1 MILAGI
7 DIGTLTC
14 RLLIADISADGRL
27 TEVRAERRLLRL
39 GDGVDEH
46 RMLRPAAMAR
56 VIETLKDWRRIIA
69 AYSVDRE
76 IAVATSAVRDAG
88 NQDEFLSLIR
98 RDSGFSVEV
107 ISGEEEARR
116 TMIGI
121 RSGLPP
127 GTSDL
132 LAVDIG
138 GGSTEFIVDRPGYPP
153 VVRSFD
159 IGVVRLAERFL
170 KHDPP
175 TPKEVED
182 VRTVVRAGTAKV
194 QPLLRHLTEITCVG
208 TAGTIT
214 TLAAMAQRLDRFE
227 HGRIHNYRLRL
238 SDIARLERELASS
251 TQAERRGIPGLEAGR
266 EEVIVTGAIILRT
279 VMNTLAKD
287 ECLVSNFGLREGLL
301 LGVAACSW

>member
-27 TEVRAERRLLRL
+27 TELRAERRLLRL

-46 RMLRPAAMAR
+46 RILRPAAMAR
-56 VIETLKDWRRIIA
+56 VIETLKDWRHIIA

-88 NQDEFLSLIR
+88 NRAEFLSLIR
-98 RDSGFSVEV
+98 RDAGFSVEV

-116 TMIGI
+116 TMIGV

-127 GTSDL
+127 RTSDV
-132 LAVDIG
+132 LALDIG

-175 TPKEVED
+175 TSKEVEEM
-182 VRTVVRAGTAKV
+182 RTVVRAGTAEV
-194 QPLLRHLTEITCVG
+194 QPLLRHLPGITCVG

-214 TLAAMAQRLDRFE
+214 TLAAMAQRLDGFE
-227 HGRIHNYRLRL
+227 HAQVHNYPLTMT
-238 SDIARLERELASS
+238 DIVQLERELLSR
-251 TQAERRGIPGLEAGR
+251 TEEERRGMPGLEPGR
-266 EEVIVTGAIILRT
+266 EEVIVAGAIILRA
-279 VMNTLAKD
+279 VMNTLGKD
-287 ECLVSNFGLREGLL
+287 ECRVSNFGLREGLL
-301 LGVAACSW
+301 FSVAAGS

>member
-27 TEVRAERRLLRL
+27 TELRAERRLLRL

-46 RMLRPAAMAR
+46 RILRPAAMAR
-56 VIETLKDWRRIIA
+56 VIETLKDWRHIIA

-88 NQDEFLSLIR
+88 NRAEFLSLIR
-98 RDSGFSVEV
+98 RDAGFSVEV

-116 TMIGI
+116 TMIGV

-127 GTSDL
+127 GTSDV
-132 LAVDIG
+132 LALDIG

-175 TPKEVED
+175 TSKEVEEM
-182 VRTVVRAGTAKV
+182 RTVVRACTAEV
-194 QPLLRHLTEITCVG
+194 QPLLRHLSGITCVG

-227 HGRIHNYRLRL
+227 HAQVHNYPLTMT
-238 SDIARLERELASS
+238 DIVQLERELLSR
-251 TQAERRGIPGLEAGR
+251 TQEERRGMPGLEPGR
-266 EEVIVTGAIILRT
+266 EEVIVAGAIILRA
-279 VMNTLAKD
+279 VMNTLGKD
-287 ECLVSNFGLREGLL
+287 ECRVSNFGLREGLL
-301 LGVAACSW
+301 LSAAACS